1 MRKGSKLN
9 KEVRTREVRA
19 RARYAKA
26 IKALRTL
33 SNEEA
38 FHFYEDI
45 GKPTGEHAR
54 SLRDFLERIESV
66 KLESL
71 IFHFKRN
78 DFKKWVENTLE
89 DQKLGKKLEKIHF
102 THDVRLRAE
111 VWLVV
116 RDHLKELE
124 VTSDPVTIC
133 VIEPATI
140 TA

>member
-1 MRKGSKLN
+1 MRKEPKLN
-9 KEVRTREVRA
+9 KEIKTREVKA

-26 IKALRTL
+26 IRTLRTL
-33 SNEEA
+33 SNGEA
-38 FHFYEDI
+38 FYFYEDV

-54 SLRDFLERIESV
+54 SLRDLLGRIESV

-78 DFKKWVENTLE
+78 DFKNWVENTLE
-89 DQKLGKKLEKIHF
+89 DPKLGKKLEKIHF
-102 THDVRLRAE
+102 TPDVRLRAE

-124 VTSDPVTIC
+124 VTSDPMTIC